1 MRGRR
6 RRREKVRGGGE
17 KTRGKVRGEDKRESE
32 GGGERT
38 REKVRG
44 EGRRQGAK

>member
-6 RRREKVRGGGE
+6 
-17 KTRGKVRGEDKRESE
+17 
-32 GGGERT
+32 

-44 EGRRQGAK
+44 EGRGERTRGKVRGEGRGQERK